1 MLTSQQKAHFET
13 FGFIIRRQLLSPE
26 EMAAFTRE
34 FEEVLNEDRHNKPF
48 AGETRHAVSGF
59 AEKRLLLRQ
68 LVEDDRIYL
77 PIEQLLGPDFLWQS
91 SDGNLYV
98 GDTAWHRDAA
108 DLELNFKRIK
118 VAFYLDP
125 VGRDTGC
132 LRVIPGSHRA
142 PFHDELRP
150 LNYWRKK
157 QVIEEGRSTQADLDQ
172 FIKEMNITED
182 EPLFGVE
189 PRDVPCVPLES
200 EPGDVVFFNQHV
212 YHSAFGG
219 ATGRRMFTLNFA
231 VNPTTDEQL
240 ALLRNHYEIDT
251 RTRRVMQHTMSD
263 RKYDEAFLYSARPRI
278 QGMVAKL
285 IELGFE

>member
-26 EMAAFTRE
+26 EMTAFTRE

-48 AGETRHAVSGF
+48 AGKTRHAVSGF

-157 QVIEEGRSTQADLDQ
+157 QVILEGRSTQADLDK
-172 FIKEMNITED
+172 FVKEMNITED
-182 EPLFGVE
+182 EPLFGVD

-200 EPGDVVFFNQHV
+200 EPGDVVFFNQHL

-219 ATGRRMFTLNFA
+219 ANGRRMFTLNFA
-231 VNPTTDEQL
+231 VNPTTDEQI
-240 ALLRNHYEIDT
+240 ALLRNHYEINAKN
-251 RTRRVMQHTMSD
+251 RRVMQHTMSD
-263 RKYDEAFLYSARPRI
+263 RKYDEAFLYSDRPRI

>member
-1 MLTSQQKAHFET
+1 MLTSQEKAHFET
-13 FGFIIRRQLLSPE
+13 FGFIVRRQLLSPE
-26 EMAAFTRE
+26 EMAAITAE
-34 FEEVLNEDRHNKPF
+34 FEDVLNEDRQNKAF
-48 AGETRHAVSGF
+48 AGKTRHAVSGF

-118 VAFYLDP
+118 VAVYLDP

-157 QVIEEGRSTQADLDQ
+157 QVILEGRSTQAELDQ
-172 FIKEMNITED
+172 FIKEMNITEG
-182 EPLFGVE
+182 ELLFGIE
-189 PRDVPCVPLES
+189 PSDVPCVPLES
-200 EPGDVVFFNQHV
+200 QPGDVVFFNQHL
-212 YHSAFGG
+212 YHSSFGG
-219 ATGRRMFTLNFA
+219 ATGRRMFTMNFA
-231 VNPTTDEQL
+231 VNPTTDEQVT
-240 ALLRNHYEIDT
+240 LLRKNYEIGAKN
-251 RTRRVMQHTMSD
+251 RRVMQHTVSD
-263 RKYDEAFLYSARPRI
+263 RKYDEAFLHSDRPRI

-285 IELGFE
+285 VELGLE